1 MITNTNNGI
10 CKGEA
15 HTKGQ
20 SFFIHLLQI
29 HKNGCVLCQESTC
42 SLASLFSEV
51 WKCLPRSSSRSNGW
65 LSIRQYPTSRCF
77 SGSRIFST
85 SPDVH
90 WRDMDCCK
98 VKPGTSSVLQNLAQ
112 LFYHCLLLL
121 RESSGYPSSTAAK
134 ELGIFLPYTS
144 ASLGSSD
151 LGHVPTFP
159 RSFSTYHSPWN
170 MWGFCFVFLWY
181 QFSIIFLDRQLPKSR
196 HTVCLFWTIWC
207 GETDSPVK

>member
-1 MITNTNNGI
+1 MGVSS
-10 CKGEA
+10 A
-15 HTKGQ
+15 
-20 SFFIHLLQI
+20 
-29 HKNGCVLCQESTC
+29 KNQRVPWYASSLKCGSACQDLC
-42 SLASLFSEV
+42 L
-51 WKCLPRSSSRSNGW
+51 RSNGW

-77 SGSRIFST
+77 SGSRILST

-112 LFYHCLLLL
+112 LFYHCLHLL

-144 ASLGSSD
+144 VSLGSSD
-151 LGHVPTFP
+151 LGHIPTFP

-170 MWGFCFVFLWY
+170 MWGFCFVFFVISVLYHLFRQAVAKESTYCLSVLNNMMRW
-181 QFSIIFLDRQLPKSR
+181 DRFPSKVIQS
-196 HTVCLFWTIWC
+196 
-207 GETDSPVK
+207 SN